1 MVLQIFQKQSVLILN
16 KGKKML
22 KKVLLFSFYLLITG
36 ESLMAKNS
44 LPKYY
49 EETLEN
55 GLKVVAIPLNN
66 NSNVITTDIFY
77 NVGSRDE
84 IMGKSGIAHMLE
96 HLNFKSTK
104 NLKSGEFDK
113 IVKGFGGV
121 NNASTGF
128 DYTHY
133 YIKSSTK
140 NLSKSLGLYAD
151 LMENLTLKDEEF
163 QPERD
168 VVAEERRW
176 RTDNSPMGYLYF
188 KLFNNTFTYH
198 PYHWTPIGFMNDI
211 QNWKIEDIR
220 EFHSKYYT
228 PSNAI
233 VIVAGDIDKD
243 KVFKEVR
250 KKFASIKNTK
260 NSKNIPKELHTV
272 EPKQEGAKRVIIH
285 KDSEVEML
293 AINFNIPNFL
303 SEDQYALS
311 ALSELLSSG
320 KSSRLNEVLV
330 DEKRLV
336 NSVYAY
342 NMELK
347 DPGVYLFMAVCN
359 PGIKAETVEKVI
371 LEEIEKIKAGD
382 IKEEELQKVKK
393 NTKSDFIFSLESSS
407 SVASLYGSY
416 LSRGDISPLMKYE
429 KKIDALEI
437 EDLIRVANKY
447 FTASNSTTMI
457 LEKSEEK

>member
-1 MVLQIFQKQSVLILN
+1 
-16 KGKKML
+16 ML
-22 KKVLLFSFYLLITG
+22 KKVLLFSFYLLIIG

-49 EETLEN
+49 EEILDN
-55 GLKVVAIPLNN
+55 GLKVIAIPLKN

-84 IMGKSGIAHMLE
+84 VMGKSGIAHMLE

-104 NLKSGEFDK
+104 NLKAGEFDT

-133 YIKSSTK
+133 YIKSSKK
-140 NLSKSLGLYAD
+140 NLSKSLELYAD

-220 EFHSKYYT
+220 DFHSKYYT

-233 VIVAGDIDKD
+233 VIVAGDIEKD
-243 KVFKEVR
+243 EVFKEV
-250 KKFASIKNTK
+250 KKQFKSIKNTK
-260 NSKNIPKELHTV
+260 NSKNILKDLHTV
-272 EPKQEGAKRVIIH
+272 EPKQDGAKRITIH

-293 AINFNIPNFL
+293 AINFNIPDFL
-303 SEDQYALS
+303 HEDHIALS

-320 KSSRLNEVLV
+320 KSSRLNELLV
-330 DEKRLV
+330 DEKQLV
-336 NSVYAY
+336 NTAYAY

-347 DPGVYLFMAVCN
+347 DPGVYMIIAVSN
-359 PGIKAETVEKVI
+359 PGIKAKDVEKEI
-371 LEEIEKIKAGD
+371 LKILKQVQKGKIKQKELD
-382 IKEEELQKVKK
+382 KIKI
-393 NTKSDFIFSLESSS
+393 NTKADFIFSLDSSS

-416 LSRGDISPLMKYE
+416 FVRDNIEPLFNYE
-429 KKIDALEI
+429 KNIEELKLEDI
-437 EDLIRVANKY
+437 VNVANKY
-447 FTASNSTTMI
+447 LTKQNSTTVI
-457 LEKSEEK
+457 LKKENNE

>member
-1 MVLQIFQKQSVLILN
+1 
-16 KGKKML
+16 ML
-22 KKVLLFSFYLLITG
+22 KKVLLFSFYLLIIG
-36 ESLMAKNS
+36 ENLMAKNS

-49 EETLEN
+49 EQTLSN
-55 GLKVVAIPLNN
+55 GLKVVAIPMKND
-66 NSNVITTDIFY
+66 SDVITTDIFY

-104 NLKSGEFDK
+104 NLKAGEFDT

-133 YIKSSTK
+133 YIKSSSK
-140 NLSKSLGLYAD
+140 NLNKSLELYAD

-211 QNWKIEDIR
+211 QNWKVEDIR
-220 EFHSKYYT
+220 DFHSRFYT

-233 VIVAGDIDKD
+233 VIVAGDIDPD
-243 KVFKEVR
+243 EVFKTA
-250 KKFASIKNTK
+250 KKQFGNIKNTEQ
-260 NSKNIPKELHTV
+260 SKQVLDKLHTV
-272 EPKQEGAKRVIIH
+272 EPKQDGAKRIIVH
-285 KDSEVEML
+285 KDSQVQML
-293 AINFNIPNFL
+293 AINFHIPDYL
-303 SEDQYALS
+303 HEDQVALS

-320 KSSRLNEVLV
+320 KSSRLNELLI
-330 DEKRLV
+330 DNKQLV

-347 DPGVYLFMAVCN
+347 DPGVYLFLAVCN
-359 PGIKAETVEKVI
+359 PGVEATDVEK
-371 LEEIEKIKAGD
+371 EIWKEIKKIQAGDLKKDELDKIK
-382 IKEEELQKVKK
+382 I
-393 NTKSDFIFSLESSS
+393 NTKADFIFSLESSS
-407 SVASLYGSY
+407 SVASLYGTY
-416 LSRGDISPLMKYE
+416 LTRGDISPLMTYE
-429 KKIDALEI
+429 KKIEKLKVSDI
-437 EDLIRVANKY
+437 VDVAKKY
-447 FTASNSTTMI
+447 LTLSNSTTMI
-457 LEKSEEK
+457 LKKEEEEKK

>member
-1 MVLQIFQKQSVLILN
+1 
-16 KGKKML
+16 ML
-22 KKVLLFSFYLLITG
+22 KKVLLLSVCLLIIG
-36 ESLMAKNS
+36 ENVMAKNS

-49 EETLEN
+49 EKTLKN
-55 GLKVVAIPLNN
+55 GLKIVAIPLKN
-66 NSNVITTDIFY
+66 NSDVITTDIFY

-104 NLKSGEFDK
+104 NLKAGEFDT
-113 IVKGFGGV
+113 IVKGFGGI

-133 YIKSSTK
+133 YIKSSKK
-140 NLSKSLGLYAD
+140 NLSKSLELYAD

-211 QNWKIEDIR
+211 QNWKIADIKD
-220 EFHSKYYT
+220 FHSTYYT

-233 VIVAGDIDKD
+233 VLVAGDIDTET
-243 KVFKEVR
+243 VFDEVT
-250 KKFASIKNTK
+250 KKFSDIKNTA
-260 NSKNIPKELHTV
+260 NSINIRKELHTI
-272 EPKQEGAKRVIIH
+272 EPKQNGAKRIVIH

-303 SEDQYALS
+303 HEDQVALS

-320 KSSRLNEVLV
+320 KSSRLNELLV
-330 DEKRLV
+330 DEKQLV
-336 NSVYAY
+336 NTVYAY

-359 PGIKAETVEKVI
+359 PGVDARDVEKII
-371 LEEIEKIKAGD
+371 LEEIDKIKSGD
-382 IKEEELQKVKK
+382 IKEEELNKIKK

-416 LSRGDISPLMKYE
+416 LSRGDITPLMNYE
-429 KKIDALEI
+429 DKIEALKT
-437 EDLIRVANKY
+437 EDLVKVAKKY
-447 FTASNSTTMI
+447 FTSGNSTTVI
-457 LEKSEEK
+457 LKNNEENE

>member
-1 MVLQIFQKQSVLILN
+1 
-16 KGKKML
+16 
-22 KKVLLFSFYLLITG
+22 
-36 ESLMAKNS
+36 MAKNS

-49 EETLEN
+49 EETLDN
-55 GLKVVAIPLNN
+55 GLKVIAVPLNN

-84 IMGKSGIAHMLE
+84 VMGKSGIAHMLE

-104 NLKSGEFDK
+104 NLKAGEFDN

-133 YIKSSTK
+133 YIKSSKK
-140 NLSKSLGLYAD
+140 NLSKSLELYAD

-198 PYHWTPIGFMNDI
+198 PYHWTPIGFMSDI

-220 EFHSKYYT
+220 EFHSKFYT

-233 VIVAGDIDKD
+233 VIVAGDIDHKD
-243 KVFKEVR
+243 VFKEV
-250 KKFASIKNTK
+250 KKQFKSIKNTK
-260 NSKNIPKELHTV
+260 ESKDIVRNLHTI
-272 EPKQEGAKRVIIH
+272 EPKQDGAKRVIIH

-303 SEDQYALS
+303 HKDHIALS

-320 KSSRLNEVLV
+320 KSSRLNELLV
-330 DEKRLV
+330 DQKQLV
-336 NSVYAY
+336 NTAYAY

-347 DPGVYLFMAVCN
+347 DPGVYMFMAVCN
-359 PGIKAETVEKVI
+359 PGVDATEVEKYI
-371 LEEIEKIKAGD
+371 LEEIEKIKNGD
-382 IKEEELQKVKK
+382 IKIEELNKVKK

-416 LSRGDISPLMKYE
+416 LSRGDISPLMNYE
-429 KKIDALEI
+429 EEVEKLDVQ
-437 EDLIRVANKY
+437 DLVTVANKY
-447 FTASNSTTMI
+447 FLTDNSTTII
-457 LEKSEEK
+457 LKKNNEKE

>member
-1 MVLQIFQKQSVLILN
+1 
-16 KGKKML
+16 
-22 KKVLLFSFYLLITG
+22 
-36 ESLMAKNS
+36 MAKNS

-49 EETLEN
+49 EETLLN
-55 GLKVVAIPLNN
+55 GLKVIAIPLKN
-66 NSNVITTDIFY
+66 NSGVITTDIFY

-84 IMGKSGIAHMLE
+84 VMGKSGIAHMLE

-104 NLKSGEFDK
+104 NLKAGEFDN

-133 YIKSSTK
+133 YIKSSKK
-140 NLSKSLGLYAD
+140 NLSKSLELYAD

-220 EFHSKYYT
+220 DFHSRYYT

-233 VIVAGDIDKD
+233 VIVAGDIEKD
-243 KVFKEVR
+243 EVFKEV
-250 KKFASIKNTK
+250 KKQFKSIKNTK
-260 NSKNIPKELHTV
+260 NSENILKNLHTV
-272 EPKQEGAKRVIIH
+272 EPKQDGAKRVTIH

-293 AINFNIPNFL
+293 SINFNIPNFL
-303 SEDQYALS
+303 HKDHIALS

-320 KSSRLNEVLV
+320 KSSRLNELLV
-330 DEKRLV
+330 DEKQLV
-336 NSVYAY
+336 NTAYAY

-347 DPGVYLFMAVCN
+347 DPGVYMFMAVCN
-359 PGIKAETVEKVI
+359 PGVDATEVEKYI
-371 LEEIEKIKAGD
+371 LEEIDKVKAGD
-382 IKEEELQKVKK
+382 IKLEELNKVKK

-416 LSRGDISPLMKYE
+416 LSRGDISPLMNYE
-429 KKIDALEI
+429 DQI
-437 EDLIRVANKY
+437 EKLKVKDLVDVANKY
-447 FTASNSTTMI
+447 FRKSNSTTII
-457 LEKSEEK
+457 LKKNEEKE

>member
-1 MVLQIFQKQSVLILN
+1 
-16 KGKKML
+16 ML
-22 KKVLLFSFYLLITG
+22 KKVLLLSVCLLIIG
-36 ESLMAKNS
+36 ENVMAKNS

-49 EETLEN
+49 EKTLKN
-55 GLKVVAIPLNN
+55 GLKIVAIPLKN
-66 NSNVITTDIFY
+66 NSDVITTDIFY

-104 NLKSGEFDK
+104 NLKAGEFDI
-113 IVKGFGGV
+113 IVKSFGGI

-133 YIKSSTK
+133 YIKSSKK
-140 NLSKSLGLYAD
+140 NLSKSLELYAD

-198 PYHWTPIGFMNDI
+198 PYHWTPIGFMSDI
-211 QNWKIEDIR
+211 QNWKIEDIKD
-220 EFHSKYYT
+220 FHSTYYT

-233 VIVAGDIDKD
+233 VLVAGDIDKET
-243 KVFKEVR
+243 VFDEVT
-250 KKFASIKNTK
+250 KKFSDIKNTA
-260 NSKNIPKELHTV
+260 NSINIRKELHTI
-272 EPKQEGAKRVIIH
+272 EPKQNGAKRIVIH

-303 SEDQYALS
+303 HEDQVALS

-320 KSSRLNEVLV
+320 KSSRLNELLV
-330 DEKRLV
+330 DEKQLV
-336 NSVYAY
+336 NTVYAY

-359 PGIKAETVEKVI
+359 PGVDARDVEKII
-371 LEEIEKIKAGD
+371 LEEIDKIKSGD
-382 IKEEELQKVKK
+382 IKEEELNKIKK

-416 LSRGDISPLMKYE
+416 LSRGDITPLMNYE
-429 KKIDALEI
+429 DKIEALKT
-437 EDLIRVANKY
+437 EDLVKVAKKY
-447 FTASNSTTMI
+447 FTSGNSTTVI
-457 LEKSEEK
+457 LKNNEENE

>member
-1 MVLQIFQKQSVLILN
+1 MLNINKLTKLTKLIILTILIQGVVMAQS
-16 KGKKML
+16 
-22 KKVLLFSFYLLITG
+22 
-36 ESLMAKNS
+36 A

-49 EETLEN
+49 EKTLKN
-55 GLKVVAIPLNN
+55 GLKVVAIPMDND
-66 NSNVITTDIFY
+66 SGVITTDIFY

-104 NLKSGEFDK
+104 NLKAGEFDE

-133 YIKSSTK
+133 YIKSSSK
-140 NLSKSLGLYAD
+140 NLDKSLELYAD

-198 PYHWTPIGFMNDI
+198 PYHWTPIGFMSDI
-211 QNWKIEDIR
+211 QNWSIEDIKQ
-220 EFHSKYYT
+220 FHDKFYA
-228 PSNAI
+228 PNNAI
-233 VIVAGDIDKD
+233 VVVAGDITKD
-243 KVFKEVR
+243 EVFKTA
-250 KKFASIKNTK
+250 KKHFKDIKNK
-260 NSKNIPKELHTV
+260 YEKRSDELYTV
-272 EPKQEGAKRVIIH
+272 EPKQDGAKRVIVH
-285 KDSEVEML
+285 KDSQVQML
-293 AINFNIPNFL
+293 AINFHIPDFTHK
-303 SEDQYALS
+303 DQVALS

-320 KSSRLNEVLV
+320 KSSRLNELLV
-330 DEKRLV
+330 DKKQLV
-336 NSVYAY
+336 NTVYAY

-347 DPGVYLFMAVCN
+347 DPGVYMFLAVCN
-359 PGIKAETVEKVI
+359 PTVQAEDVEKLI
-371 LEEIEKIKAGD
+371 WEEIEKVKAGD
-382 IKEEELQKVKK
+382 VKQSELDKIKI
-393 NTKSDFIFSLESSS
+393 NTKSDFIFALESSS

-416 LSRGDISPLMKYE
+416 LSRGDISPLMNYEQDIENLKVEDIVDAAKKY
-429 KKIDALEI
+429 LV
-437 EDLIRVANKY
+437 ED
-447 FTASNSTTMI
+447 TSTTLI
-457 LEKSEEK
+457 LKKDKK

>member
-1 MVLQIFQKQSVLILN
+1 
-16 KGKKML
+16 
-22 KKVLLFSFYLLITG
+22 
-36 ESLMAKNS
+36 MAKNS

-77 NVGSRDE
+77 DVGSRDE
-84 IMGKSGIAHMLE
+84 VMGKSGIAHMLE

-104 NLKSGEFDK
+104 NLKSGEFDT

-128 DYTHY
+128 DFTHY
-133 YIKSSTK
+133 YIKSSKK
-140 NLSKSLGLYAD
+140 NLAKSLELYAD

-211 QNWKIEDIR
+211 QNWTIEDIKD
-220 EFHSKYYT
+220 FHAKYYT

-233 VIVAGDIDKD
+233 VIVAGDITKEE
-243 KVFKEVR
+243 VFEQAR
-250 KKFASIKNTK
+250 KKFASIRNTEL
-260 NSKNIPKELHTV
+260 SKNVKNILHTK
-272 EPKQEGAKRVIIH
+272 EPEQMGAKKIEIQ

-303 SEDQYALS
+303 HEDQFALS

-320 KSSRLNEVLV
+320 KSSRLNQVLI
-330 DEKRLV
+330 DEKQLV
-336 NSVYAY
+336 NTVYAY

-347 DPGVYLFMAVCN
+347 DPGVYMFLAVCN
-359 PGIKAETVEKVI
+359 PGVDAKDVEEV
-371 LEEIEKIKAGD
+371 LWEEINKLKSGD
-382 IKEEELQKVKK
+382 IKKEELEKVKK

-416 LSRGDISPLMKYE
+416 LTRGDITPLMNYE
-429 KKIDALEI
+429 EKIENLEI
-437 EDLIRVANKY
+437 EDLVNVAKKY
-447 FTASNSTTMI
+447 LRSSNSTTMI
-457 LEKSEEK
+457 LKKDVEKE